1 MAAAA
6 AEEEPAKEV
15 AAVAQEETVKKE
27 QQQQQQQRQ
36 QQQDIPGSLLT
47 SMPCSIGCGV
57 RLGRKEM
64 AWGPS
69 CTFRKKPTP
78 CPVPCL

>member
-1 MAAAA
+1 VVAAAA

-27 QQQQQQQRQ
+27 QQQQQRQ

>member
-27 QQQQQQQRQ
+27 QQQQQRQ